1 MNFRTIRGFLV
12 APLAPCVLV
21 ATVASVSVGDMGVIP
36 FLTLLY
42 AVFAYPFA
50 LVLGVPAYLLMS
62 RFGLLSM
69 PYLTSAGF
77 FLGCLSVVIFL
88 MLGADLERVLDSK
101 IFIAFFLFGMFGSI
115 TAWVFWWL
123 TLQPQNGEA

>member
-1 MNFRTIRGFLV
+1 MNFRIIRGLLA
-12 APLAPCVLV
+12 APLAPCVLA
-21 ATVASVSVGDMGVIP
+21 ATVASVTVGDLWVIP

-101 IFIAFFLFGMFGSI
+101 IFIAFFLFGVFGSI

-123 TLQPQNGEA
+123 ALRPRNGEA